1 MIGASG
7 AISAVLGAYL
17 VLFPGARI
25 QSLVYLGLFYQ
36 LIAVPAVLVLGFWF
50 ALNLFD
56 AIGWIGA
63 GGETGVAFFAHVTG
77 FIAGVLLALP
87 FRLRRQPHARAGG
100 LGGIGDRP
108 APGRP
113 GRPRGIIPTMD
124 GDRGTEIEMI
134 VESVRVHMP
143 TGRHVLVL
151 REVDAVRLLM
161 VWVGPWEASAIAM
174 KLQGLTPERPL
185 THDLF
190 ATVLT
195 TLDVTVERIVITD
208 LADETYHARL
218 ELSRNGERHE
228 IDARPSDAIALAVRM
243 GVPVF
248 ASSDVLD
255 RAGTVPDE
263 DDDDDEAE
271 EGEEAG
277 ATATRRRKVVD
288 PETTGEV
295 LDQTRLAIFREFVN
309 SLDPEG
315 DQRGGPSTS

>member
-1 MIGASG
+1 
-7 AISAVLGAYL
+7 
-17 VLFPGARI
+17 
-25 QSLVYLGLFYQ
+25 
-36 LIAVPAVLVLGFWF
+36 
-50 ALNLFD
+50 
-56 AIGWIGA
+56 
-63 GGETGVAFFAHVTG
+63 
-77 FIAGVLLALP
+77 
-87 FRLRRQPHARAGG
+87 
-100 LGGIGDRP
+100 
-108 APGRP
+108 
-113 GRPRGIIPTMD
+113 MD

-208 LADETYHARL
+208 LAEETYHARL
-218 ELSRNGERHE
+218 ELSRDGEHHE

-255 RAGTVPDE
+255 RAGTVPDD
-263 DDDDDEAE
+263 DDDDDELE